1 MQQIR
6 IENHNSSGHALDA
19 LTLTQQVARHWA
31 RRTFSD
37 LSGTEVELVKQ
48 RLLDTLAAGVAGAD
62 TEEAKAVRHGMLAIH
77 GQAIGTAGAVLWG
90 TNLFLPAPQ
99 AALVNGTAAHARELD
114 DFDGCGHTG
123 AVVVSAVAAVAQA
136 CHADGSTV
144 LTSVAAGYDLAGRML
159 NAAGGYRLHNG
170 LGWHSTAT
178 CGTFGAALAASRVL
192 QLDAERT
199 AHALGIAGS
208 YMGGVWAFM
217 NDGAMTK
224 RMHPG
229 KAAETGV
236 AAAYLAQAGMTGPS
250 YILESE
256 WGGFFATYCG
266 PHAQPERLLEQL
278 GESNAIALT
287 GIKPY
292 ACCRASHG
300 AIDALLHLRAEHGL
314 LAQDIACVHVHC
326 VPHTAKL
333 VGGMRVDNVLGAQM
347 SMHYALAVTALTGR
361 ADLPQFAPPQT
372 DNPEVMRLMQN
383 IVLYPDLAPA
393 HVHGPLVRVQCTD
406 GRTLQAQVKFAK
418 GHPENP
424 ISDSELRAKA
434 RSLIA
439 PHLGQAGF
447 EAIEQAVDQLHACK
461 DYRTAAALLQPAR

>member
-48 RLLDTLAAGVAGAD
+48 RLLDTLAAGVAGVD

-300 AIDALLHLRAEHGL
+300 AIDALLHLRAEHGFTKLPSELASLVLAFTKDPLMILAIINVL
-314 LAQDIACVHVHC
+314 LLFLGCFMETTAILLIVTPTLLPIILAVGIDPVHFGIVMSVNLIIGAITPPFGVILFILKDIAGV
-326 VPHTAKL
+326 TF
-333 VGGMRVDNVLGAQM
+333 GA
-347 SMHYALAVTALTGR
+347 
-361 ADLPQFAPPQT
+361 
-372 DNPEVMRLMQN
+372 
-383 IVLYPDLAPA
+383 
-393 HVHGPLVRVQCTD
+393 LVR
-406 GRTLQAQVKFAK
+406 
-418 GHPENP
+418 
-424 ISDSELRAKA
+424 
-434 RSLIA
+434 
-439 PHLGQAGF
+439 
-447 EAIEQAVDQLHACK
+447 
-461 DYRTAAALLQPAR
+461 ALLPFYIPLGLTLLLITYWPGFVLFVPRFFKG